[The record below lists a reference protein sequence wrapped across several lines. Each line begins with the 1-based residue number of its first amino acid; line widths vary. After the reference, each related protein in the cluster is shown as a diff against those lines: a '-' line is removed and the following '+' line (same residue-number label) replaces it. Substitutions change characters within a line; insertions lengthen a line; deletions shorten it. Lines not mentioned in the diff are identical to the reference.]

1 MNSFFSQIE
10 KLWSQ
15 FALNQKVTI
24 IASALVIAIGMIA
37 LLVWSARPNF
47 KLLYGGLGSEDMA
60 EVVGKIQEMGIDYRI
75 SGSGDAIMVPPDQV
89 HSIRMNLSTE
99 GIPSGGSIGFEI
111 FDKGNFGIS
120 DFHQRTNYNRA
131 VQGELSRTISQLN
144 GVQSAR
150 VMIVVPEHRLLLNKG
165 RKNEPTASVFVETR
179 GLPISNEAVNSIR
192 FLVANAVEGLRLDN
206 VAVIDDKGKVLSEEL
221 IGSNSLN
228 MTGGQMRFRQGLEKY
243 YSDKIEAMIGTVVGL
258 NNVVANV
265 SLDVNTDTL
274 TEIEETYDPNSKVV
288 LNESKNSDQVESV
301 EVPMGGVTGA
311 GNNENAGAQAENQ
324 ARNTSTEKRSDASA
338 SYAYNRITRERTKPP
353 GTVTRLSASVFVASK
368 MKSVIEG
375 DQESFTPEPRNDK
388 EIKDLYEIVA
398 NALGIKMSDGKVP
411 ENITIKEIE
420 FLGNE
425 VPQIGGFID
434 MPSTFI
440 GWTNLL
446 NNSVV
451 VLVSILVFIFFIRM
465 VNHHQPNK
473 FILEILDEKQEKIQ
487 LEKARNITPKPTPE
501 LLNELIHQKPEN
513 IGVALQDWANKDEEI

>member
-1 MNSFFSQIE
+1 MNSFFSQVE

-15 FALNQKVTI
+15 FALNQKLTI
-24 IASALVIAIGMIA
+24 IASALVVVCFMIA
-37 LLVWSARPNF
+37 LLVWSSRPNF

-60 EVVGKIQEMGIDYRI
+60 DVISKIQEMGIEYRI

-89 HSIRMNLSTE
+89 YSIRMNLSSQ
-99 GIPSGGSIGFEI
+99 GIPTGGSIGFEI

-165 RKNEPTASVFVETR
+165 QKNEPTASVFVETR
-179 GLPISNEAVNSIR
+179 GLPLGVEAVNSIR

-206 VAVIDDKGKVLSEEL
+206 VAVIDDKGSVLSEEL
-221 IGSNSLN
+221 IGSNRLN

-274 TEIEETYDPNSKVV
+274 TEIEETYDPNSKIV

-301 EVPMGGVTGA
+301 EVPTGGAVGA

-324 ARNTSTEKRSDASA
+324 SRNTSTEKRSDASA
-338 SYAYNRITRERTKPP
+338 TYAYNRITRERTKPP
-353 GTVTRLSASVFVASK
+353 GNVTRLSASVFVALR
-368 MKSVIEG
+368 MKPVLEG
-375 DQESFTPEPRNDK
+375 DLESFSPEPRNDN
-388 EIKDLYEIVA
+388 EMKDLFEIVA
-398 NALGIKMSDGKVP
+398 NALGVSMLDGKIP
-411 ENITIKEIE
+411 DNITIKEIE
-420 FLGNE
+420 FVGNE
-425 VPQIGGFID
+425 VPQMGGFID
-434 MPSTFI
+434 MPSTFT

-451 VLVSILVFIFFIRM
+451 VLVSILIFVFFIRM
-465 VNHHQPNK
+465 INHHQPNK
-473 FILEILDEKQEKIQ
+473 FILEILDEKQQKIQ
-487 LEKARNITPKPTPE
+487 LEQARNVTPKPTPE

-513 IGVALQDWANKDEEI
+513 IGVALQDWANKDEDL